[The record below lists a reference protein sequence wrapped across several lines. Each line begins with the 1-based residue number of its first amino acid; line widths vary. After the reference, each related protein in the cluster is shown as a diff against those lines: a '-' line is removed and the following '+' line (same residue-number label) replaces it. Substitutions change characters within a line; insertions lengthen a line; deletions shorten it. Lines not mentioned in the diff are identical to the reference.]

1 MFGGKC
7 RVLSCSVPLL
17 RSFDH
22 RPYRLRVERP
32 LALVEV
38 TGFSSALTRNQVE
51 LMDTVVAPA
60 G

>member
-1 MFGGKC
+1 
-7 RVLSCSVPLL
+7 LL